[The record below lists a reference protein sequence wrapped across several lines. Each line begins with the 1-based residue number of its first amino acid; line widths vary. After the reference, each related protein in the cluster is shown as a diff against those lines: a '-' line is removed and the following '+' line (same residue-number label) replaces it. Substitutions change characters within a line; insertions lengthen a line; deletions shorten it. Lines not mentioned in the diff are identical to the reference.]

1 MGYSLN
7 ILEVYHLNEIF
18 RSTYEVSHIHDAIL
32 DGLGAVDG
40 ELELD
45 LLLLAA
51 LVLGQNNLLGLFR
64 FL

>member
-7 ILEVYHLNEIF
+7 ILEVYHLNGIF
-18 RSTYEVSHIHDAIL
+18 KSTYEVGHIHDAIL

-40 ELELD
+40 ELKLD